1 MFHARR
7 LASAVAVAAVALTGL
22 SACRSAPDVAAY
34 RDSGNITTADVQ
46 RIYDDA
52 KTKAGAAASPTPAAT
67 ADATAQPTPFPLTQ
81 GAVLDT
87 MISHDVLSGLAQ
99 KHNATL
105 PDIAQALPQYAQ
117 LLHLPAT
124 AEYVRMYVEV
134 EAYQYVLNQAGT
146 GGNPTPAELQQVFQ
160 KLKDNQLVD
169 PSSTEQQFV
178 AGLSADAKKTLGSAI
193 ATKNEV
199 RDELAAQHVRLNP
212 RFGTIEVPIYT
223 QRDQNTGAA
232 VILVSQPV
240 GDAGSQ
246 VPVTD
251 VG

>member
-1 MFHARR
+1 MFRARR
-7 LASAVAVAAVALTGL
+7 LGSAVAVAAVALTGL

-34 RDSGNITTADVQ
+34 SDNGNITTADVQ

-52 KTKAGAAASPTPAAT
+52 KAKAGAAASPTPAAT
-67 ADATAQPTPFPLTQ
+67 ADPTAGPATFPLTQ

-87 MISHDVLSGLAQ
+87 LISHDVLARVAQ
-99 KHNATL
+99 KHNAAL
-105 PDIAQALPQYAQ
+105 PDISQALPQYAQ

-124 AEYVRMYVEV
+124 SQYVQMYVQV

-146 GGNPTPAELQQVFQ
+146 GGNPSPAELQEVFQ
-160 KLKDNQLVD
+160 RLKDNKLVD
-169 PSSTEQQFV
+169 PATTAEQFTS
-178 AGLSADAKKTLGSAI
+178 GLSADAKKTLGSAI

-199 RDELAAQHVRLNP
+199 RDDLAAQHIRLNP
-212 RFGTIEVPIYT
+212 RYGTFEVPIYT

-232 VILVSQPV
+232 VVLVGQPV

-251 VG
+251 VS

>member
-34 RDSGNITTADVQ
+34 RDSGNITTAQVQ

-52 KTKAGAAASPTPAAT
+52 KTKAGSAASPAPAAT
-67 ADATAQPTPFPLTQ
+67 ADPTAAPAQFPLTQ

-87 MISHDVLSGLAQ
+87 MISHDVLSGLAK
-99 KHNATL
+99 KHSVTL
-105 PDIAQALPQYAQ
+105 PDIGQALPQYAQ

-134 EAYQYVLNQAGT
+134 EAYQYALNQAGT
-146 GGNPTPAELQQVFQ
+146 GGTPTNAELNEVFQ
-160 KLKDNQLVD
+160 RLKDDKLVD
-169 PSSTEQQFV
+169 PATTSAQFLTS
-178 AGLSADAKKTLGSAI
+178 LSADAKKTLGSAI

-199 RDELAAQHVRLNP
+199 RDELTAEHLRLNP
-212 RFGTIEVPIYT
+212 RFGTFEVPIYT

-232 VILVSQPV
+232 SVLVGQPV
-240 GDAGSQ
+240 GKSDTQ

-251 VG
+251 AP